1 MRRGV
6 GWGVRRGVVPEGGEE
21 RPRMLIRLPT
31 PPRIPRIPSPP
42 SLPILAVSVSVGVG
56 VGFSD
61 SGAVVTV
68 RFGDI
73 GDILRVKE

>member
-1 MRRGV
+1 M
-6 GWGVRRGVVPEGGEE
+6 RRGVVPEGGEE

-42 SLPILAVSVSVGVG
+42 SLPILAVSVSVS